1 MMSSM
6 SYSPQPEYFARSLK
20 RRLQSLTP
28 EGVTRT
34 SPPIDIETDAA
45 ENGSE
50 VIAASDISGNKENR
64 IRKIL
69 ERGLRTCDGYVVKL
83 SPNFP
88 ATGTTFPPN
97 RFINEDQLRAKFHSD
112 SDFHSQLKSRRH
124 DKADASRSAADFRH
138 VNGEDDGDDHPAVA
152 DICDS
157 DLFFDFDIGSPEQP
171 DSDEDHLINHV
182 NEIGGN
188 DRDISPTIIGKAS
201 DLPAIMHSPD
211 HSTAYGST
219 TSGIFSDQ
227 DTPSPSDVD
236 ENERLEQFVEGFS
249 LNPEDWIKTQ
259 QAMLAKLDKSSSV
272 TPTMSPHTRSPPASV
287 AAAAAAASQSL
298 EEPMIT
304 LPPVLTPPDSND
316 GTLSNGN
323 ESGNDNE
330 STTEEESN
338 SRDETASQSD
348 DQDLKICIGSQE
360 KSVAHSKLQSLLAQ
374 LEKGGS
380 KSFSPPKKIHL
391 DFGKDVIKTQVHS
404 SSPAN
409 FSFLVGSMPNPDSH
423 MSSIAKCIKS
433 HSTPDMTE
441 LDKERCNS
449 MSPRPQEDTSIS
461 EQLSTDSSGPA
472 VEFKDEKKEVYRKC
486 SSLRSG
492 KTPPTTPGRRKIVR
506 YVPPKNFF
514 VALACH
520 SPLLD
525 AFD

>member
-1 MMSSM
+1 MTKMMSSM

-298 EEPMIT
+298 EEPAMIT

-316 GTLSNGN
+316 GTLSNGSQQAPITAGPVG
-323 ESGNDNE
+323 EGRQQELLTTQEVPPRLREGCHQDSGPFVL
-330 STTEEESN
+330 S
-338 SRDETASQSD
+338 
-348 DQDLKICIGSQE
+348 G
-360 KSVAHSKLQSLLAQ
+360 KLFVPGRVRAQ
-374 LEKGGS
+374 
-380 KSFSPPKKIHL
+380 PRQPH
-391 DFGKDVIKTQVHS
+391 VVHRQVHQV
-404 SSPAN
+404 PLHPGHDRTRQGAMQ
-409 FSFLVGSMPNPDSH
+409 LH
-423 MSSIAKCIKS
+423 
-433 HSTPDMTE
+433 E
-441 LDKERCNS
+441 
-449 MSPRPQEDTSIS
+449 PQAAGGHLH
-461 EQLSTDSSGPA
+461 Q
-472 VEFKDEKKEVYRKC
+472 
-486 SSLRSG
+486 
-492 KTPPTTPGRRKIVR
+492 
-506 YVPPKNFF
+506 
-514 VALACH
+514 
-520 SPLLD
+520 
-525 AFD
+525 